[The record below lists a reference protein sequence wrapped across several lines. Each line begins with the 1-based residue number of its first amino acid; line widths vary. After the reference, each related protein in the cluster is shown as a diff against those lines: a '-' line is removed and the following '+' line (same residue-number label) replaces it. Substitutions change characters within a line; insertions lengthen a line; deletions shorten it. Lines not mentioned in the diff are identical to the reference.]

1 MISREQIESIL
12 KVNGLSPGSADD
24 QIRSILL
31 SARYSKDEI
40 DTAIMI
46 LREDMKTHKSRVDGL
61 HKVFRS
67 GQALRADEISQL
79 LGIDV
84 TVNNAFDAKDNR
96 RDVSMGLYAFIW
108 VLSVAVAVSG
118 ILFYMYMHKVGVF
131 HPSVYLT
138 SSR

>member
-1 MISREQIESIL
+1 MISRQQIESIL
-12 KVNGLSPGSADD
+12 KINGVSASSPDE

-40 DTAIMI
+40 DTALMI
-46 LREDMKTHKSRVDGL
+46 LREDVRTHKTRVDGL

-67 GQALRADEISQL
+67 GEALQADEISQL

-84 TVNNAFDAKDNR
+84 SVNNAFESR
-96 RDVSMGLYAFIW
+96 GRQRGVSMVQYAIIW

-118 ILFYMYMHKVGVF
+118 ILFYMYLHKVGVF